1 MKSPSHVK
9 NPLTI
14 IAIFAGL
21 AEVSGTAVLPILSP
35 EPQQIYVWFLML
47 FPCLLIILFF
57 ATLNFNH
64 KVLYAPSDFTDE
76 SHFMDLF
83 GKATPLQKEQ
93 EITEEILK
101 IQQEEI
107 SSTTPSIARN
117 SDIRSQALLAEQ
129 FALSRLEEE
138 LRKEIRTDPV
148 FNTSGERFM
157 LDGLVE
163 ADDELTGIEVKYLR
177 QSQNAS
183 RRIREAISTGTT
195 FFANLPPE
203 YANRFKFRFIV
214 ALVCESDEV
223 CRQVRG
229 SLQTFNF
236 LDNQKI
242 PIQIRVYTLPENDL
256 PDSRM

>member
-1 MKSPSHVK
+1 
-9 NPLTI
+9 
-14 IAIFAGL
+14 
-21 AEVSGTAVLPILSP
+21 
-35 EPQQIYVWFLML
+35 
-47 FPCLLIILFF
+47 
-57 ATLNFNH
+57 
-64 KVLYAPSDFTDE
+64 
-76 SHFMDLF
+76 MDLF